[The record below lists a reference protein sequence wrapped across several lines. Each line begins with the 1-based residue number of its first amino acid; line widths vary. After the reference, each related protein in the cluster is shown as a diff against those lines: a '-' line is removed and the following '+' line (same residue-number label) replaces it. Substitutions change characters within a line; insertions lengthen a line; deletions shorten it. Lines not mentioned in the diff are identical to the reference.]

1 MRHVTE
7 HAETAPGHRIA
18 LILLG
23 IAITP
28 LLLSSSSLGNQ
39 LSSRELIQVTALG
52 ALILTLLSMVTIA
65 IGAKARIP
73 TYGIVKYAFG
83 TQGAIAINMLMAISM
98 FGWIAVTANM
108 FGHTLQDLLARF
120 DLHVALPWLV
130 AGGCLLFMAA
140 TAFGFK
146 ALGRVAQIAVPVIAL
161 MLCYILRLA
170 LQSPAQLA
178 PDVALAEMSFGVAVS
193 TVVGTAMVLVT
204 TLPDFGSLAHD
215 RKQALIA
222 ALLAFALAYPL
233 LYWAGAMPSALSRQ
247 GSLLAAMTLF
257 GALLPAAL
265 LMLFA
270 TVSANAGN
278 LFQGTLVVST
288 LLPSRSKWHITLSL
302 GLLASLVGSL
312 DIMSWFIP
320 FLLFLGVATPPVAGI
335 YVGVYWLYRRQGYD
349 PERLER
355 EPKVKRQGFAAWIL
369 GSLFGGLTIQ
379 GALSLT
385 GIPSLDSLLI
395 SAVVFVL
402 LTRCRSRREGGA
414 TS

>member
-1 MRHVTE
+1 MPIPV
-7 HAETAPGHRIA
+7 
-18 LILLG
+18 
-23 IAITP
+23 
-28 LLLSSSSLGNQ
+28 SL
-39 LSSRELIQVTALG
+39 TD
-52 ALILTLLSMVTIA
+52 
-65 IGAKARIP
+65 KARSP
-73 TYGIVKYAFG
+73 CRSKSAAIVIRPPAGVNFREFDKR
-83 TQGAIAINMLMAISM
+83 
-98 FGWIAVTANM
+98 
-108 FGHTLQDLLARF
+108 LAR
-120 DLHVALPWLV
+120 H
-130 AGGCLLFMAA
+130 CL
-140 TAFGFK
+140 
-146 ALGRVAQIAVPVIAL
+146 
-161 MLCYILRLA
+161 
-170 LQSPAQLA
+170 
-178 PDVALAEMSFGVAVS
+178 SF
-193 TVVGTAMVLVT
+193 VG
-204 TLPDFGSLAHD
+204 
-215 RKQALIA
+215 
-222 ALLAFALAYPL
+222 
-233 LYWAGAMPSALSRQ
+233 SAN
-247 GSLLAAMTLF
+247 
-257 GALLPAAL
+257 
-265 LMLFA
+265 

-335 YVGVYWLYRRQGYD
+335 YVADYWLYRRQGYD